1 MAEKKS
7 EKLISMQH
15 AYSAPQSNKRGRWNN
30 GAYLELVRIGHF
42 GPQSGRHYLVFQ
54 QLLCNYVIIT
64 TITINFPACYYE
76 SRCTLTHLTFILA
89 ALKNRTS
96 QKSMITLGLPA
107 MTLSAKV
114 LLYVQCTLLI
124 FMMKNLCAC
133 EKVSVWLQSFFFG
146 GSN

>member
-7 EKLISMQH
+7 EKLIRMQH
-15 AYSAPQSNKRGRWNN
+15 AYSAPQSNKRGSWNN
-30 GAYLELVRIGHF
+30 GAYLELVRIGHL

-89 ALKNRTS
+89 ALKNVT
-96 QKSMITLGLPA
+96 KINDNAGPA
-107 MTLSAKV
+107 RHDFISKGFTIRV
-114 LLYVQCTLLI
+114 VYFTYI
-124 FMMKNLCAC
+124 YD
-133 EKVSVWLQSFFFG
+133 EKIVCV
-146 GSN
+146 